1 MFSLPLKDLLQ
12 KQLLCRKLIF
22 SMAILHLWS
31 NNTNEEIHFL
41 AKFQVQNFVTL
52 LVKYQLGITVLQL
65 LNGSFDHLYLMTTIL
80 DRPDDLTTTL
90 PLFS

>member
-1 MFSLPLKDLLQ
+1 MFSLPLKGLLQ

-41 AKFQVQNFVTL
+41 AKFQVHSQQFYQIHTL
-52 LVKYQLGITVLQL
+52 LHIDIFKR
-65 LNGSFDHLYLMTTIL
+65 F
-80 DRPDDLTTTL
+80 
-90 PLFS
+90 